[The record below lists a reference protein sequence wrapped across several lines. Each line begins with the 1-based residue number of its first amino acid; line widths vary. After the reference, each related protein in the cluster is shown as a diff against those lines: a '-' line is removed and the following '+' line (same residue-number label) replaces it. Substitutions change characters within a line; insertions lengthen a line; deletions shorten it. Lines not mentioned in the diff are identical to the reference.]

1 MAQLF
6 PPSANA
12 WARASIALVVGTL
25 ATIVVLLYAFG
36 SSSYVTRQEEARHQP
51 ISFSHR
57 HHVESMGLECRYCHF
72 NVEESKFAGIPPTHT
87 CMTCHSQIWA
97 DSPYLEKVRES
108 YATEQPIEWTRVHD
122 LPDFV
127 YFNHSIHVKKG
138 IGCVSCHGR
147 IDQMAA
153 VYQKEPLNMGWC
165 LDCHRNP
172 EAHIRPRSE
181 ITNMG
186 WKPDLAPGESRQ
198 EYGAKLVE
206 QYGANPQDNCYT
218 CHR

>member
-12 WARASIALVVGTL
+12 WARASIVLLVGAVVT
-25 ATIVVLLYAFG
+25 VVLLAYGISDSAYF
-36 SSSYVTRQEEARHQP
+36 TRQEEARHQP

-57 HHVESMGLECRYCHF
+57 HHVESMGIECRYCHF
-72 NVEESKFAGIPPTHT
+72 HVEESSFAGIPPTHT
-87 CMTCHSQIWA
+87 CMTCHSQIWSESDYLKPVR
-97 DSPYLEKVRES
+97 DSYENED
-108 YATEQPIEWTRVHD
+108 PIEWTRVHD

-138 IGCVSCHGR
+138 VGCVSCHGR
-147 IDQMAA
+147 IDDMAA
-153 VYQKEPLNMGWC
+153 VYQAEPLNMGWC

-172 EAHIRPRSE
+172 EPHLRPRDQ

-186 WKPDLAPGESRQ
+186 WRPRGVSRSELGARLAEA
-198 EYGAKLVE
+198 YDV
-206 QYGANPQDNCYT
+206 NPQDNCYT

>member
-12 WARASIALVVGTL
+12 WARTSIVALLATVASVVALVYAVGNSP
-25 ATIVVLLYAFG
+25 YF
-36 SSSYVTRQEEARHQP
+36 TRQREARHQP

-57 HHVESMGLECRYCHF
+57 HHVESMGIECRYCHLH
-72 NVEESKFAGIPPTHT
+72 VEESAFAGIPPTHT
-87 CMTCHSQIWA
+87 CMTCHSQVWA
-97 DSPYLEKVRES
+97 DSEYLKPIRDS
-108 YATEQPIEWTRVHD
+108 YANETPIAWTRVHD

-138 IGCVSCHGR
+138 VGCVSCHGR
-147 IDQMAA
+147 VDEMAA
-153 VYQKEPLNMGWC
+153 VYQDKPLTMGWC

-172 EAHIRPRSE
+172 GENLRPRSE
-181 ITNMG
+181 ITNMDWRPKG
-186 WKPDLAPGESRQ
+186 ISRA
-198 EYGAKLVE
+198 ELGARLVE
-206 QYGANPQDNCYT
+206 EYDVAPQDHCYT

>member
-12 WARASIALVVGTL
+12 WARASIVLLVGTVL
-25 ATIVVLLYAFG
+25 TVLLLVYTMHNSPYF
-36 SSSYVTRQEEARHQP
+36 TRQEEARHQP

-57 HHVESMGLECRYCHF
+57 HHVESMGIECRYCHF
-72 NVEESKFAGIPPTHT
+72 HVEESKFAGIPPTHT
-87 CMTCHSQIWA
+87 CMTCHSQVWNESDYLKGIR
-97 DSPYLEKVRES
+97 DSYENED
-108 YATEQPIEWTRVHD
+108 PIEWVRVHD

-138 IGCVSCHGR
+138 MGCESCHGR
-147 IDQMAA
+147 IDKMAA
-153 VYQKEPLNMGWC
+153 VYQKMPLNMGWC

-172 EAHIRPRSE
+172 AEYIRPRSE
-181 ITNMG
+181 ITTMG
-186 WKPDLAPGESRQ
+186 YKPKGETQAELGQR
-198 EYGAKLVE
+198 LVE
-206 QYGANPQDNCYT
+206 AYHVNPQENCYT